1 MISLRKLNAPDIL
14 VRNKEYWDE
23 QYEKYR
29 NGEDVPR
36 NIKTKYR
43 KPEIKDVIKIET
55 HDKCAYCECKVPHS
69 QPGDIEHIVPKSVD
83 PTLIFDWENLTLSC
97 RTCNHSKHT
106 YYDPE
111 VPLINPYR
119 HNPEDHLE
127 ATGPLVLAKTRDNI
141 GETAQTILRLN
152 RNALLEQRAERI
164 LKVKKLI
171 DHYLSEDDKTRK
183 RLLKIQ
189 LLQETEPDK
198 EFSFVIKKFIALK
211 TDIDLDDEKR
221 KIKN

>member
-1 MISLRKLNAPDIL
+1 MISLEKLDPPNIL
-14 VRNKEYWDE
+14 VQNKENWDE
-23 QYEKYR
+23 QYERYR
-29 NGEDVPR
+29 NGEDVPK

-43 KPEIKDVIKIET
+43 ESEIKEVIKLET

-69 QPGDIEHIVPKSVD
+69 QPGDIEHILPKSIE
-83 PTLIFDWENLTLSC
+83 PTLIFEWTNLTLSC

-106 YYDPE
+106 YYAPE
-111 VPLINPYR
+111 VPLINPYH
-119 HNPEDHLE
+119 HNPEEHLE
-127 ATGPLVLAKTRDNI
+127 AIGPLVLARTGDNI

-171 DHYLSEDDKTRK
+171 DQYLIEGDETRK
-183 RLLKIQ
+183 RLLKIH

-198 EFSFVIKKFIALK
+198 EFSYVIKKFISLK
-211 TDIDLDDEKR
+211 TDINIEEEKR
-221 KIKN
+221 KVEN